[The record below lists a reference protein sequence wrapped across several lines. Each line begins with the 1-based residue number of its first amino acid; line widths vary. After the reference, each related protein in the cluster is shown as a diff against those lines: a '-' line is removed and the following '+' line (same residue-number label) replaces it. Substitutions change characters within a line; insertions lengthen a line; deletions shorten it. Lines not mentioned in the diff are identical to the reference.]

1 MANKT
6 NPKSKLALADLEIT
20 TKAPAEA
27 PAELATFEEVVDFAI
42 REETKAYVSYMF
54 FAGQAKH
61 PWTRKAFEGFA
72 AEEVAHIGRLV
83 EMKKAGHAYY
93 KAETVPDLKT
103 GEYLTADVSICE
115 FMNTREA
122 YVLAIR
128 SEEAAV
134 NLYRELAAKAEVP
147 EVQRVLLTLAQTEA
161 KHKLTLEME
170 YDDHFQGQN

>member
-6 NPKSKLALADLEIT
+6 DPKYKLALADIESVA
-20 TKAPAEA
+20 KAPAAA
-27 PAELATFEEVVDFAI
+27 PPELATFEEVVDFAI
-42 REETKAYVSYMF
+42 REETKAYVSYMA
-54 FAGQAKH
+54 FASQAKH

-93 KAETVPDLKT
+93 KAEDVPDLKT
-103 GEYLTADVSICE
+103 GEYLTAELSPSED
-115 FMNTREA
+115 MDTREA

-128 SEEAAV
+128 AEEAAV

-147 EVQRVLLTLAQTEA
+147 EVQRLLLNLAQEEA
-161 KHKLTLEME
+161 KHKLKLEME

>member
-6 NPKSKLALADLEIT
+6 NPKNKPALAELDM

-27 PAELATFEEVVDFAI
+27 PAESATFEEVVDFAI
-42 REETKAYVSYMF
+42 REETKAYVSYMAL
-54 FAGQAKH
+54 AGQAKY

-72 AEEVAHIGRLV
+72 ADEVAHIGRLV

-93 KAETVPDLKT
+93 KAENVPDLRT
-103 GEYLTADVSICE
+103 GEYLTADLSPSE
-115 FMNTREA
+115 RMDTREA

-134 NLYRELAAKAEVP
+134 NLYRELAANAEVP
-147 EVQRVLLTLAQTEA
+147 EVQRLLLNLAQEEA
-161 KHKLTLEME
+161 KHKLKLEME